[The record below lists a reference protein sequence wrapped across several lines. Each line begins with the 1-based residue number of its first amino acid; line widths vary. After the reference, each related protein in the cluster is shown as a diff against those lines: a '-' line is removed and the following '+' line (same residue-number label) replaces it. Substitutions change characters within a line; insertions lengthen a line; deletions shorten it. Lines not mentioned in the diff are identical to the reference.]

1 MAGLLASGWPPGFP
15 GEGSASLRL
24 QKIEMKPNVKI
35 TVQFTAFVSRQSGVL
50 VLDQKFVW

>member
-15 GEGSASLRL
+15 GDGSASLRL